1 MPSQWLDVR
10 RRLHQIPEGGFAEV
24 KTQQLLLAHLRT
36 LPAERVEL
44 QTWRTGVLVRVRG
57 TQPRRTLGYRA
68 DMDGLP
74 VTEETGVPFQSQHP
88 GWMHAC
94 GHDVHMTVALAVTAH
109 FAEHPMADDLVVIF
123 QPAEEGPGGAAPLL
137 ASAEFQRWRP
147 DALLALHVAP
157 EHPVGTVACRPG
169 LLFANTSELFIDLVG
184 QGGHAAFPHR
194 ANDMVVAAA
203 HLVTQLQTIVA
214 RNVDPLDSA
223 VLTIGK
229 ISGGSKQNII
239 AERARLEGTLRTLSA
254 AAMVRVKSR
263 IEALVRGIET
273 GFACQASIDY
283 GANYRQVD
291 NNPRLFQV
299 FADWLQT
306 SGAARLEVCPA
317 AMTGEDFG
325 YFSEVIPSL
334 MFWLGV
340 QSPHGLHHS
349 QMLPDERALDVAFR
363 VTTGFL
369 RHLSAQP

>member
-1 MPSQWLDVR
+1 
-10 RRLHQIPEGGFAEV
+10 
-24 KTQQLLLAHLRT
+24 
-36 LPAERVEL
+36 
-44 QTWRTGVLVRVRG
+44 
-57 TQPRRTLGYRA
+57 
-68 DMDGLP
+68 
-74 VTEETGVPFQSQHP
+74 
-88 GWMHAC
+88 
-94 GHDVHMTVALAVTAH
+94 
-109 FAEHPMADDLVVIF
+109 ADDLVVIF

-147 DALLALHVAP
+147 DCLLALHVAP
-157 EHPVGTVACRPG
+157 EQPVGTVACKPG

-203 HLVTQLQTIVA
+203 HLVTQLQTVVA

-254 AAMVRVKSR
+254 TAMARVKSR
-263 IEALVRGIET
+263 IEALVHGIET
-273 GFACQASIDY
+273 GFACQAAIDY

-291 NNPRLFQV
+291 NHPQLFQA
-299 FADWLQT
+299 FADWLEA

-325 YFSEVIPSL
+325 YFTEVIPSL

-340 QSPHGLHHS
+340 QSPYSLHHA

-363 VTTGFL
+363 VVTGFL
-369 RHLSAQP
+369 RHLSERP